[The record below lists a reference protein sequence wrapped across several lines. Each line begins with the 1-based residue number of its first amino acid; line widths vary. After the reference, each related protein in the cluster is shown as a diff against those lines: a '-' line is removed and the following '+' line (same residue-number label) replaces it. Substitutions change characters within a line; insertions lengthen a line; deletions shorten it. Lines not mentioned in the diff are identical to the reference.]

1 MINPEQIY
9 HKAQLL
15 DEQRLQELTDFLDFL
30 LSKKN
35 VQNKPDN
42 IFPETQLE
50 TLDTP
55 SVYQGKPLTIEEMNA
70 AIEWEAGQ
78 NYDCY

>member
-1 MINPEQIY
+1 MINVEQVY

-30 LSKKN
+30 LSKKT
-35 VQNKPDN
+35 QSNKSDD
-42 IFPETQLE
+42 IFPETKLE
-50 TLDTP
+50 SIDTP
-55 SVYQGKPLTIEEMNA
+55 SVYQGKPLTIEEMNE

-78 NYDCY
+78 RG

>member
-9 HKAQLL
+9 YKAQSL
-15 DEQRLQELTDFLDFL
+15 DAAHLQELGDFLDFL
-30 LSKKN
+30 LSKK
-35 VQNKPDN
+35 QAAHKAEK

-50 TLDTP
+50 AVDAP
-55 SVYQGKPLTIEEMNA
+55 SVYQGKALTEEDMQH

-78 NYDCY
+78 AL